1 MRGFRTVGLV
11 LAVLTFFSPLDAQD
25 LPDAGEKKVFENA
38 CSACHGADI
47 VIGMAGNRDFWQ
59 KSVDTMRARGAL
71 GTDDE
76 FKQIVNYLARYFG
89 VPVNVNQADSS
100 DLTRELEITADEADA
115 IVRYRVEKGK
125 LKDWSDLAKVPGVG
139 IKKLEPLKSRI
150 RF

>member
-1 MRGFRTVGLV
+1 MRAFRTLALF
-11 LAVLTFFSPLDAQD
+11 LAVLTFFSPLNAQD
-25 LPDAGEKKVFENA
+25 LPDAEEKKIFENA

-47 VIGMAGNRDFWQ
+47 VVGIAGNREFWQ

-76 FKQIVNYLARYFG
+76 FRQIVNYLA
-89 VPVNVNQADSS
+89 S
-100 DLTRELEITADEADA
+100 ELEITADEADA
-115 IVRYRVEKGK
+115 IVRYRIDKGK
-125 LKDWSDLAKVPGVG
+125 LKDWNDLAKVPGVG